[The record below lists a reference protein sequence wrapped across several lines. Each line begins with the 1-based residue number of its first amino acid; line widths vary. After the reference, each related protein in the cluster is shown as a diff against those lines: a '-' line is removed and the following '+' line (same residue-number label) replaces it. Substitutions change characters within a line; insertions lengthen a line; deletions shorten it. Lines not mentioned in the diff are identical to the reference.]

1 MLDIQNWAHA
11 ALAFVTAHAHL
22 APYVVFGLAFGES
35 LAVISL
41 IVPATFI
48 LIGVGALIEAGDVS
62 FLPVWASAAAGA
74 ALGDA
79 VSYRVGFHFKDR
91 THQLW
96 PFSRYP
102 GALER
107 GERFFHRH
115 GSWSVFIGRF
125 FGPIRAVIPL
135 VAGMFAMP
143 QLTFQMANV
152 ASAMLW
158 AFVLLA
164 PGAAVMKYWSGL

>member
-1 MLDIQNWAHA
+1 MLEFESWARE
-11 ALAFVTAHAHL
+11 ALSFVEAHVHL
-22 APYVVFGLAFGES
+22 APYIVFALAFGES

-41 IVPATFI
+41 LVPATFI
-48 LIGVGALIEAGDVS
+48 LVGVGALIEAGDIA
-62 FLPVWASAAAGA
+62 FLPVWACAAAGA

-79 VSYRVGFHFKDR
+79 VSYWVGRHFKEK
-91 THQLW
+91 THRLW
-96 PFSRYP
+96 PFSRHP
-102 GALER
+102 QMLER

-143 QLTFQMANV
+143 QRVFQMANI

-164 PGAAVMKYWSGL
+164 PGAAVMKYWGG

>member
-1 MLDIQNWAHA
+1 MLEYESWARD
-11 ALAFVTAHAHL
+11 ALAFVEAHGHL
-22 APYVVFGLAFGES
+22 APYIAGALAFGES

-41 IVPATFI
+41 IVPATII
-48 LIGVGALIEAGDVS
+48 LLGMGALIEAGGIP
-62 FLPVWASAAAGA
+62 LMPVWAGATVGA

-79 VSYRVGFHFKDR
+79 LSYWVGFHFKQHTR
-91 THQLW
+91 RLW
-96 PFSRYP
+96 PFSRHP
-102 GALER
+102 AMLER
-107 GERFFHRH
+107 GERFFQRF

-143 QLTFQMANV
+143 HFIFQMANI

-164 PGAAVMKYWSGL
+164 PGAAVMKFWGG

>member
-1 MLDIQNWAHA
+1 MLDFASWARD
-11 ALAFVTAHAHL
+11 ALAFVEAHAPL
-22 APYVVFGLAFGES
+22 APYVVFALAFGES

-41 IVPATFI
+41 LVPATFI
-48 LIGVGALIEAGDVS
+48 LVGVGALIEAGGLA
-62 FLPVWASAAAGA
+62 FLPVWAGAAAGA

-79 VSYRVGFHFKDR
+79 LSYWVGFHFKDR
-91 THQLW
+91 THRLW
-96 PFSRYP
+96 PFSRHP
-102 GALER
+102 QMLER
-107 GERFFHRH
+107 GARFFHRH

-143 QLTFQMANV
+143 QFIFQMANI

-164 PGAAVMKYWSGL
+164 PGAAAMKFWTGG